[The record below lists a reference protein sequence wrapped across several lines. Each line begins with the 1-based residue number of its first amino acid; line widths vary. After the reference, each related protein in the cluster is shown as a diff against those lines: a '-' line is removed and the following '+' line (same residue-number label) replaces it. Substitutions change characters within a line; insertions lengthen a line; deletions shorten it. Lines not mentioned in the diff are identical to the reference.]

1 MFNIIIKT
9 IFIFFCSA
17 STSYAYL
24 GPGIGG
30 GVLVATLGVV
40 IAIFAAIVGVIWF
53 PLKRFLKRRKE
64 NKNSFKYNV
73 KH

>member
-1 MFNIIIKT
+1 MFNTLIIT
-9 IFIFFCSA
+9 IFIFFCSV

-30 GVLVATLGVV
+30 GVFVATLGVV
-40 IAIFAAIVGVIWF
+40 IAIFAAIFGVIWF

-64 NKNSFKYNV
+64 KKIEEKEKFD
-73 KH
+73 